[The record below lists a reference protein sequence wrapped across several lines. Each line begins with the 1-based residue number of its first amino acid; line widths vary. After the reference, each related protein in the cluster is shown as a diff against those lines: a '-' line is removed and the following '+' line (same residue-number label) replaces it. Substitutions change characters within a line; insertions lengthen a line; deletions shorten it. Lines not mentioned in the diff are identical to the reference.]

1 MALWSH
7 SHLCGQRALEPSHGQ
22 SDLPRAVRKTG
33 SRPPSWASH
42 SMLTKHLC
50 QRLSPFSVAQQPCG
64 VDGVCLS

>member
-7 SHLCGQRALEPSHGQ
+7 REPSVWTVCPGALQ
-22 SDLPRAVRKTG
+22 SDLPWAVRKMG